1 MKYYEVDQNYKLSNK
16 KGKGDQFLDW
26 FNDKTNVSMKVMG
39 GIRCRAFRDKYLP
52 TFGMPSLIVLFETL
66 TNKGSIDNPWKL
78 ANFDIISGRL
88 IYPGDAKKNSKGMKI
103 NDFTGNKVFLK
114 CNDAVVEGNEKLIPP
129 IIFFQTFAEGWSQ
142 FKGLFK
148 FIKIKNYIEDET
160 GIKNYEYH
168 LQKINLDKV
177 SVNWLRDRALTR
189 TISSLDMTAPKE
201 WKYRDKIIQF
211 DDLKA
216 AN

>member
-1 MKYYEVDQNYKLSNK
+1 
-16 KGKGDQFLDW
+16 
-26 FNDKTNVSMKVMG
+26 
-39 GIRCRAFRDKYLP
+39 
-52 TFGMPSLIVLFETL
+52 MPSLIVLFETL

-78 ANFDIISGRL
+78 ANFDNISGRL

-148 FIKIKNYIEDET
+148 FIKIKNYIEDKT
-160 GIKNYEYH
+160 GIKNM
-168 LQKINLDKV
+168 N
-177 SVNWLRDRALTR
+177 
-189 TISSLDMTAPKE
+189 
-201 WKYRDKIIQF
+201 IIY
-211 DDLKA
+211 K
-216 AN
+216 N